1 MLNNQPHILQ
11 NRMYPLPSEEAGF
24 ETTKCCLLSMCDFF
38 FSKRKGATTI
48 TVVTPIF
55 TYSSRV
61 EIAQPLITESICLI
75 PTTNPIIPPIMP
87 PTSSGISWDIA
98 IRNVRSGFAIHSK
111 VAIVAITAMTQM
123 VNMAMAVKV
132 ARNTFIFR
140 FFLMNGEGQYQP
152 SFKFVPEKV
161 PGGTDRIEEG

>member
-1 MLNNQPHILQ
+1 MLIQDSLIFTLYIYIPSLVRSNCANIRRDTFLFRPFGLISKDTHPWTDFTFIFTDAIWILTSAKIHAFLWGISFYTNPLTINDLRHLVTHFLSDKLVKKMLNNQPHILQ

-61 EIAQPLITESICLI
+61 ERFQPLMS
-75 PTTNPIIPPIMP
+75 
-87 PTSSGISWDIA
+87 
-98 IRNVRSGFAIHSK
+98 R
-111 VAIVAITAMTQM
+111 
-123 VNMAMAVKV
+123 
-132 ARNTFIFR
+132 
-140 FFLMNGEGQYQP
+140 
-152 SFKFVPEKV
+152 
-161 PGGTDRIEEG
+161 